1 MDAKMSIKRMSG
13 IKRGCIQLYLNEFMW
28 RRKSSKRSEVFTKI
42 LEVIRAEYP
51 LEPIDYYMDVTDFR
65 FTSSDLDIE
74 NDEFEVSNINDDSLL
89 EILTD
94 EDETDNDG
102 NNVDKMITARNETEE
117 EIEER
122 NEANYVPVAM
132 TPIQNK
138 TQKRKLSPSQDLQ
151 AKYRVTMDAELKLI
165 EEAKLK
171 KMKKMK
177 KAKPQT
183 TDRVLRSS
191 QSKSN

>member
-1 MDAKMSIKRMSG
+1 MHTNGIESVWKDAKMSIKRMSG

-28 RRKSSKRSEVFTKI
+28 RHKSSKRSEVFTNI

-102 NNVDKMITARNETEE
+102 NNVEKLITARNETGE
-117 EIEER
+117 EIEEG
-122 NEANYVPVAM
+122 NEANYVPVAV
-132 TPIQNK
+132 TPIQN
-138 TQKRKLSPSQDLQ
+138 
-151 AKYRVTMDAELKLI
+151 
-165 EEAKLK
+165 
-171 KMKKMK
+171 
-177 KAKPQT
+177 
-183 TDRVLRSS
+183 
-191 QSKSN
+191 